1 MSAKVM
7 LWVAFGL
14 LMLIMLTIDLGLNRR
29 AHKISFRQASIW
41 SIIWVALAL
50 GFNVAI
56 HLILGP
62 TKALEFFT
70 GYIIEKSLSV
80 DNLFVFIM
88 IFGYFK
94 IRGKYQARVLKWGI
108 IGALVLRGIFIF
120 TGIGLLSAFH
130 WMFYLFGIF
139 LIVTAW
145 KMAFGN
151 LEDINPEKNILVRAA
166 RRYFPF
172 TKRVHGDWFFTRRRG
187 MLMASPLLLS
197 LVMVESSDV
206 LFALDSIP
214 AIFAVTL
221 DPFIVFTSNI
231 FAIMG
236 LRSLYFL
243 LAGMIDMFVYLKPAI
258 CFILAFVGGKMIV
271 SAIGVEIPIHFS
283 LAVILSTL
291 VLAVVA
297 SLIAGR
303 KRTTQIG

>member
-151 LEDINPEKNILVRAA
+151 PEDINPEKNILVRAA